1 MSVKL
6 CETPFTTF
14 QSKLNFSVKAFVKVE
29 VGIEILC
36 KAAAGDKVTF
46 PTLYPWVL
54 LWDCSP
60 PSLMFPVHSPSILLS
75 LASSS
80 GNHLVGRRLFYICS
94 RSYFLSKSSCSKS
107 LTGKRQY
114 IMRPVMCLQPF
125 LRLGK
130 NQQGYLTYRGCIHIL
145 NSCL

>member
-46 PTLYPWVL
+46 PILYP
-54 LWDCSP
+54 
-60 PSLMFPVHSPSILLS
+60 
-75 LASSS
+75 
-80 GNHLVGRRLFYICS
+80 
-94 RSYFLSKSSCSKS
+94 
-107 LTGKRQY
+107 
-114 IMRPVMCLQPF
+114 
-125 LRLGK
+125 
-130 NQQGYLTYRGCIHIL
+130 
-145 NSCL
+145 